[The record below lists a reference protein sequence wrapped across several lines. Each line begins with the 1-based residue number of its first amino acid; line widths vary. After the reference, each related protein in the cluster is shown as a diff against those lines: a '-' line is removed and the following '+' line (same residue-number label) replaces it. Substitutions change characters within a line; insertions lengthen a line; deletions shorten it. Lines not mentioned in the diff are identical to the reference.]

1 MNKKI
6 TNIAVDLGNL
16 TTIAMSDENLFISE
30 SRIKEF
36 EVGIDDFN
44 INEKFEF
51 EGKKYISQEG
61 RFENDLLKYNK
72 ENYLPLLYYA
82 ISKSTESNLINLV
95 TAIPASQ
102 YKKKEEMKN
111 FIEKNNKKTLVI
123 GGKQRTITINKIEI
137 LPESYSIK
145 TIKSLMN
152 KINKNTDTVVVDIG
166 GGTSDISNF
175 DNNMNL
181 KNANSI
187 NMGLIN
193 IYQNTREYLNIQY
206 DLNMSLE
213 EAKRIFDGEQQLLNG
228 NFDYKPEII
237 KRFIRALVN
246 EIRGLYPNL
255 KNSNIILVGGGANIL
270 YPTFLKLYPQTIV
283 NEDVKLQCQGLY
295 NIAEKLFK

>member
-1 MNKKI
+1 MSKN
-6 TNIAVDLGNL
+6 TNVSLDLGNL
-16 TTIAMSDENLFISE
+16 TTVSISNEKVFITE
-30 SRIKEF
+30 SRIKEL
-36 EVGIDDFN
+36 ETGIDDFN

-51 EGKKYISQEG
+51 EGKKFISQEG

-123 GGKQRTITINKIEI
+123 DGKSRTITINNVEI

-152 KINKNTDTVVVDIG
+152 KINKNTDTIVIDVG

-181 KNANSI
+181 KSANSI

-193 IYQNTREYLNIQY
+193 IYQNTREYLNITY

-228 NFDYKPEII
+228 NFDYKPEIV
-237 KRFIRALVN
+237 KRFIRGLVN

-270 YPTFLKLYPQTIV
+270 YPTFSKLYPQTIM
-283 NEDVKLQCQGLY
+283 NDEIKLQCQGLF
-295 NIAEKLFK
+295 NVADKIFNK

>member
-102 YKKKEEMKN
+102 YKKKEEKRN
-111 FIEKNNKKTLVI
+111 QHSRRLKK
-123 GGKQRTITINKIEI
+123 GER
-137 LPESYSIK
+137 SY
-145 TIKSLMN
+145 
-152 KINKNTDTVVVDIG
+152 
-166 GGTSDISNF
+166 
-175 DNNMNL
+175 
-181 KNANSI
+181 
-187 NMGLIN
+187 
-193 IYQNTREYLNIQY
+193 
-206 DLNMSLE
+206 
-213 EAKRIFDGEQQLLNG
+213 
-228 NFDYKPEII
+228 
-237 KRFIRALVN
+237 
-246 EIRGLYPNL
+246 
-255 KNSNIILVGGGANIL
+255 
-270 YPTFLKLYPQTIV
+270 
-283 NEDVKLQCQGLY
+283 
-295 NIAEKLFK
+295 

>member
-36 EVGIDDFN
+36 EQGIDDFN

-123 GGKQRTITINKIEI
+123 DGKQRIITIT
-137 LPESYSIK
+137 
-145 TIKSLMN
+145 M
-152 KINKNTDTVVVDIG
+152 
-166 GGTSDISNF
+166 
-175 DNNMNL
+175 
-181 KNANSI
+181 
-187 NMGLIN
+187 
-193 IYQNTREYLNIQY
+193 
-206 DLNMSLE
+206 
-213 EAKRIFDGEQQLLNG
+213 
-228 NFDYKPEII
+228 
-237 KRFIRALVN
+237 
-246 EIRGLYPNL
+246 
-255 KNSNIILVGGGANIL
+255 
-270 YPTFLKLYPQTIV
+270 
-283 NEDVKLQCQGLY
+283 
-295 NIAEKLFK
+295 

>member
-36 EVGIDDFN
+36 EQGIDDFN

-82 ISKSTESNLINLV
+82 ISKSTESNLINLI

-111 FIEKNNKKTLVI
+111 FIKKNNKKTLIVD
-123 GGKQRTITINKIEI
+123 GKSRTITINKIEI

-145 TIKSLMN
+145 TIK
-152 KINKNTDTVVVDIG
+152 
-166 GGTSDISNF
+166 
-175 DNNMNL
+175 
-181 KNANSI
+181 
-187 NMGLIN
+187 
-193 IYQNTREYLNIQY
+193 Y
-206 DLNMSLE
+206 
-213 EAKRIFDGEQQLLNG
+213 
-228 NFDYKPEII
+228 
-237 KRFIRALVN
+237 
-246 EIRGLYPNL
+246 
-255 KNSNIILVGGGANIL
+255 
-270 YPTFLKLYPQTIV
+270 
-283 NEDVKLQCQGLY
+283 
-295 NIAEKLFK
+295 